1 MKSLTFA
8 MKLRQMSALPKV
20 LMLCQRLGGTVTYLS
35 AADGQANLVL
45 LTPRDRSHRFAPQL
59 RRLVDVTT
67 VTELH
72 VLGVTPAQPP
82 RRDRKLR
89 TA

>member
-8 MKLRQMSALPKV
+8 MKLRNMSALPKV
-20 LMLCQRLGGTVTYLS
+20 LMLCQRLGGMVTYLS

-45 LTPRDRSHRFAPQL
+45 LTPRDRAHRFAPQL
-59 RRLVDVTT
+59 RRLVDVTSL
-67 VTELH
+67 TELH
-72 VLGVTPAQPP
+72 VLGVTAAPRP
-82 RRDRKLR
+82 RRGRMAL

>member
-1 MKSLTFA
+1 
-8 MKLRQMSALPKV
+8 
-20 LMLCQRLGGTVTYLS
+20 MLCQRLGGTVTYLS

-72 VLGVTPAQPP
+72 VLGVTPAQAP